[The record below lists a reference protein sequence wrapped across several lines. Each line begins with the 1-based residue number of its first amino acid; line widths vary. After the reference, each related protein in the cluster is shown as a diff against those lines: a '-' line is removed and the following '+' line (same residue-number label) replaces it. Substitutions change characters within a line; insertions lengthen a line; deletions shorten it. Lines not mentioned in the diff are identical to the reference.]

1 MKRLPKNKLL
11 ELRVEERTYNRIKK
25 LAGRHSKGSV
35 SKFVRGILKLYLRN
49 YAKIQKENEK
59 EVGKAEGRTKR
70 VMAARLFVMEAET
83 QSETD

>member
-11 ELRVEERTYNRIKK
+11 ELRIEEKTYNRIRK
-25 LAGRHSKGSV
+25 LAERHSKGSV

-59 EVGKAEGRTKR
+59 EVGKAQGRTQR
-70 VMAARLFVMEAET
+70 VMAARLFVMETET
-83 QSETD
+83 KSDSD